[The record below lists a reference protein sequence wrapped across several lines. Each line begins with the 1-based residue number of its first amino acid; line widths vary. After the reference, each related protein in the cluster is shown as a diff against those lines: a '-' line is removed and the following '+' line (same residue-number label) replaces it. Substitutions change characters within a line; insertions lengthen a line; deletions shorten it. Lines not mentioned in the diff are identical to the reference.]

1 MMNRKLVLPLVG
13 ALLVAGCLSTP
24 TKRYFQIV
32 PMDTDP
38 QPHPL
43 IGKALYIEPVRVD
56 PLYDD
61 FRVIYRVS
69 PYELKY
75 YSNAFWAK
83 KPDNLFREAM
93 SDYFLRKAGFTR
105 VTTDVLQGDPEIV
118 LRSNLRLIEEIDNP
132 EAWFGRLAMDLE
144 FLEFKSGRSI
154 VKHMFNRKLPLP
166 ARKAQFLP
174 AVLSGI
180 LVEELDT
187 AMGKLA
193 EALNA
198 KESFSPPSTSPSRSP
213 RASGPSSQEG
223 NAL

>member
-1 MMNRKLVLPLVG
+1 MMNRKIVLPLVG
-13 ALLVAGCLSTP
+13 ALFVAGCLSSP

-32 PMDTDP
+32 PMDMDA
-38 QPHPL
+38 QPHPS

-83 KPDNLFREAM
+83 KPDNLLREAM
-93 SDYFLRKAGFTR
+93 SDYLLRKAGFDR

-118 LRSNLRLIEEIDNP
+118 LRSNVRLIEEIDNP
-132 EAWFGRLAMDLE
+132 GTWYGRLAMDIE
-144 FLEFKSGRSI
+144 FLEFKSGRRLIRHS
-154 VKHMFNRKLPLP
+154 FDRKIPLP

-180 LVEELDT
+180 LVEELDA
-187 AMGKLA
+187 AMRKLA
-193 EALNA
+193 EALA
-198 KESFSPPSTSPSRSP
+198 EK
-213 RASGPSSQEG
+213 
-223 NAL
+223 